1 MGPTLDPTS
10 TGRIVV
16 GRRRRFGVHYG
27 VAMRTLLLSVHIV
40 CVAAWLGG
48 NFTQM
53 FLMRGFSAGDSALA
67 AAWFRGSA
75 AMAKVYYS
83 IAGVL
88 LIATGVGL
96 VLDNDAWSFGSGFV
110 TVGFVA
116 VIIGAVTGVTFFG
129 PRAERAVTEF
139 ESGRIDEGRKSA
151 SSIGTM
157 ALVDT
162 VIVLI
167 ALVAMVSHWQA

>member
-1 MGPTLDPTS
+1 
-10 TGRIVV
+10 
-16 GRRRRFGVHYG
+16 
-27 VAMRTLLLSVHIV
+27 MRTLLLSIHIV
-40 CVAAWLGG
+40 SVAAWLGG

-75 AMAKVYYS
+75 NMAKIYYS

-88 LIATGVGL
+88 LTATGVGL

-116 VIIGAVTGVTFFG
+116 VIVGAVTGVTFFG
-129 PRAERAVTEF
+129 PRAKRAVEEF
-139 ESGRIDEGRKSA
+139 ESGRIAEGRKSA
-151 SSIGTM
+151 ASIGTVAM
-157 ALVDT
+157 VDT
-162 VIVLI
+162 VIIVI

>member
-1 MGPTLDPTS
+1 
-10 TGRIVV
+10 
-16 GRRRRFGVHYG
+16 
-27 VAMRTLLLSVHIV
+27 
-40 CVAAWLGG
+40 
-48 NFTQM
+48 
-53 FLMRGFSAGDSALA
+53 MRGFTAGDSALA

-75 AMAKVYYS
+75 NMAKLYYS

-96 VLDNDAWSFGSGFV
+96 VLNNDAWSFSSGFV
-110 TVGFVA
+110 TIGFVA
-116 VIIGAVTGVTFFG
+116 VIIGAVTGITFFG
-129 PRAERAVTEF
+129 PRAERAAGEF
-139 ESGRIDEGRKSA
+139 ESGQVAEGRSSA

-157 ALVDT
+157 AMVDT